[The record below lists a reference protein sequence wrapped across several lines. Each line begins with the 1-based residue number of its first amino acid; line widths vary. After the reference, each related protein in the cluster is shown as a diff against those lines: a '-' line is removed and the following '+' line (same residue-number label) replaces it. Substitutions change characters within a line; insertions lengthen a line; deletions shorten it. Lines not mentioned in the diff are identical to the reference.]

1 MEFDDLLNELAE
13 EIEPPKQKDSKK
25 KDIKGKKI
33 QKPLTSKINQY
44 SDDDLSPRPFTTK
57 TKKKRDYSDSDKDLF
72 DILKSSRNED
82 SSLKESKNSS
92 EENFKSIEDRIQYIR
107 EQQKQELEQ
116 QKSEFLTYKAQVLQ
130 EKQKFFSDSLELQKR
145 EYDEQIRELQK
156 IKDNYEKMQNIS
168 DTLGFSTTLLDN
180 ISQQLIKN
188 KEDTEANRDFKFEK
202 MEKMLEEREKAIF
215 DREQKLD
222 RELFDVQENL
232 DSIKKQEN
240 EMREYYDGERK
251 RIIQENQK
259 VHSIYLTVLAE
270 VNEKKQETAKETHKI
285 KVMKEALEKRKEKV
299 NQGVGNRLKELEDI
313 EELLIAKHEET
324 LKMINVER
332 RQLSE
337 KREKLEEK
345 KMENQVFEDK
355 LKQNIA
361 IVERREAE
369 INSAVDEL
377 IKNKNT
383 IESQRLSLEAEMQNL
398 HKLSLKLHS
407 QSENI
412 SRSKEQMETEFNLL
426 AKQEEDVE
434 NMKNY
439 SKHEMITAK
448 ETWRSLEQQMRTF
461 ERMSVNLLQDLNP
474 SSNWIIN

>member
-1 MEFDDLLNELAE
+1 
-13 EIEPPKQKDSKK
+13 
-25 KDIKGKKI
+25 
-33 QKPLTSKINQY
+33 
-44 SDDDLSPRPFTTK
+44 
-57 TKKKRDYSDSDKDLF
+57 
-72 DILKSSRNED
+72 
-82 SSLKESKNSS
+82 
-92 EENFKSIEDRIQYIR
+92 
-107 EQQKQELEQ
+107 
-116 QKSEFLTYKAQVLQ
+116 
-130 EKQKFFSDSLELQKR
+130 
-145 EYDEQIRELQK
+145 
-156 IKDNYEKMQNIS
+156 
-168 DTLGFSTTLLDN
+168 
-180 ISQQLIKN
+180 
-188 KEDTEANRDFKFEK
+188 
-202 MEKMLEEREKAIF
+202 MLEEREKAIF